1 MLLYIVKC
9 LGVLFWTGDGVN
21 PLDGPSLEFGQ
32 VPFASF
38 DLADAAGR
46 HSQRLADLL
55 LGDAAAHAQF
65 AQSGTAFGRCSTP
78 GPTVAYGDERPA
90 RLTGDEPFDAADDLE
105 LVLALAGLP
114 GGVVLGGLV
123 VSQADDDDKEE
134 VR

>member
-9 LGVLFWTGDGVN
+9 LGMLFWTGDGVN

-46 HSQRLADLL
+46 HAQHLADLL
-55 LGDAAAHAQF
+55 LGDAVAHAQF
-65 AQSGTAFGRCSTP
+65 AQSGTAFGRRPTP
-78 GPTVAYGDERPA
+78 GPTVAYGDERPV
-90 RLTGDEPFDAADDLE
+90 RLTGDEPFDTADDLE
-105 LVLALAGLP
+105 LALALAGLP

-123 VSQADDDDKEE
+123 VSQADDGDKEE